1 VRSQLRARVP
11 VLQRAPEVSAEVAE
25 AAVPARPPSPVA
37 AVGVAAPPPS
47 PVEAAVAV
55 SPPWR
60 AAAVVPVSRPGP
72 AGALPVWAER
82 AAEPTVQYWRTDAVP
97 PLWVG

>member
-25 AAVPARPPSPVA
+25 AAVPAR
-37 AVGVAAPPPS
+37 PPS